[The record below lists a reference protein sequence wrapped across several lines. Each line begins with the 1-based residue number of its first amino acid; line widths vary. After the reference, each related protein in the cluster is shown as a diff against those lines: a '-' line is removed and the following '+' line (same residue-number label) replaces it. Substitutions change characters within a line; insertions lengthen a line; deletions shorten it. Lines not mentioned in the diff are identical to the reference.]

1 MTGNEI
7 IDYCL
12 DNRNLTEGELKNK
25 LLSKLSESQP
35 FDHQND
41 DVFKACGLIESTF
54 VNKDESEKIVVSIN
68 MDTLLQF
75 DKISEGVE
83 YLEKHYNKREVSFLA
98 MKFFVGMTM
107 HNMKNDTLAM
117 LMRMLGEM

>member
-12 DNRNLTEGELKNK
+12 DNKGLAEEELKNK

-35 FDHQND
+35 FDHQNN
-41 DVFKACGLIESTF
+41 DVFKACGLIKSTF
-54 VNKDESEKIVVSIN
+54 VNRDESGKIVVSIN

-83 YLEKHYNKREVSFLA
+83 YLEKHYNKREVAFLA
-98 MKFFVGMTM
+98 MKFFVV
-107 HNMKNDTLAM
+107 MKNDPLTM
-117 LMRMLGEM
+117 LMRMMGEM